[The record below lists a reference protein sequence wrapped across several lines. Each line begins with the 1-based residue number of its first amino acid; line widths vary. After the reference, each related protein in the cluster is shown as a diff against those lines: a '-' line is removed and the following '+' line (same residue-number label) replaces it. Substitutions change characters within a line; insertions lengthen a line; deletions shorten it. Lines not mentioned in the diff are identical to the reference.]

1 MMITINDETFEPTDI
16 TQLYPAAV
24 IKTGNGDETTQ
35 VSLEWIEKE
44 GKGKVELVGYGIFI
58 HLGKE
63 DIRTF
68 MYDSREEMDNM
79 ASGIADQIKK
89 RRSGQ

>member
-1 MMITINDETFEPTDI
+1 MMIKIDEEEFDPKEI

-35 VSLEWIEKE
+35 VSMQWVEKE
-44 GKGKVELVGYGIFI
+44 GKDKVDLVGYGIFI
-58 HLGKE
+58 HLGKD

-68 MYDSREEMDNM
+68 MYDTKAEMDEVA
-79 ASGIADQIKK
+79 ASISEQIKQ
-89 RRSGQ
+89 RRNGQ